1 VFRIR
6 IRKDGVRELKVDNE
20 VHKIPHDHELVP
32 NPTFATAYR
41 EEFLVDPLYM
51 SVSMSDMACANAF
64 VDLAAAQD
72 LTAMSQRL
80 TSDVG
85 LLLDQAVQILR
96 DRALAITSAATVR
109 HLQERLSE
117 LCAPTIEASTGPEYE
132 DDVWYEGIG
141 KAEDDEIER
150 NLEAPF
156 DGGDW
161 YDDVCGKV
169 KSVES

>member
-72 LTAMSQRL
+72 LSVMSELLR
-80 TSDVG
+80 SDVRP
-85 LLLDQAVQILR
+85 LLVKVVQMLR
-96 DRALAITSAATVR
+96 DGALATTSAATVS

-117 LCAPTIEASTGPEYE
+117 LCAPTIEASIGPEFE
-132 DDVWYEGIG
+132 DDIWYEGIG
-141 KAEDDEIER
+141 KAEDDEIEG
-150 NLEAPF
+150 NLEAPL

-161 YDDVCGKV
+161 YDDVYTEK
-169 KSVES
+169 

>member
-1 VFRIR
+1 MFRIR

-20 VHKIPHDHELVP
+20 VHEILHDHQLVP

-41 EEFLVDPLYM
+41 EESLVDPLYM

-72 LTAMSQRL
+72 LSVMSELLRP
-80 TSDVG
+80 DVRP
-85 LLLDQAVQILR
+85 LLDQVVQMLR
-96 DRALAITSAATVR
+96 DGALATTSAATVR

-117 LCAPTIEASTGPEYE
+117 LCAPRIEASIGPEFE
-132 DDVWYEGIG
+132 DDIWYEGKG
-141 KAEDDEIER
+141 KAEDDEIEG

-161 YDDVCGKV
+161 YDDVYTEK
-169 KSVES
+169 

>member
-1 VFRIR
+1 MLRIR
-6 IRKDGVRELKVDNE
+6 IRTDGTRELKVDNE
-20 VHKIPHDHELVP
+20 VHDIPHDHELAP

-41 EEFLVDPLYM
+41 EAFLVDPLYM
-51 SVSMSDMACANAF
+51 SVSVSDVACANAF

-72 LTAMSQRL
+72 LTVMSERL
-80 TSDVG
+80 RSDVRP
-85 LLLDQAVQILR
+85 LLDQVVQMLR
-96 DRALAITSAATVR
+96 DGALATTSAATVR

-117 LCAPTIEASTGPEYE
+117 LCAPTIEASTGPEFE
-132 DDVWYEGIG
+132 DDVWYEGIV

-161 YDDVCGKV
+161 YDDVYGKV
-169 KSVES
+169 KSV

>member
-1 VFRIR
+1 MRKIR

-72 LTAMSQRL
+72 LSVMSELLR
-80 TSDVG
+80 SDVRP
-85 LLLDQAVQILR
+85 LLVQVVQMLR
-96 DRALAITSAATVR
+96 DGALATTSAATVS

-117 LCAPTIEASTGPEYE
+117 LCAPTIEASIGPEFE
-132 DDVWYEGIG
+132 DDIWYEGIG
-141 KAEDDEIER
+141 KAEDDEIED

-161 YDDVCGKV
+161 YDDVYTEK
-169 KSVES
+169 

>member
-1 VFRIR
+1 VLRIR

-20 VHKIPHDHELVP
+20 VHEIPHDHELVP

-41 EEFLVDPLYM
+41 EESLVDPLYM

-72 LTAMSQRL
+72 LTVMSERL
-80 TSDVG
+80 RSDVRP
-85 LLLDQAVQILR
+85 LLDEVVQILR
-96 DRALAITSAATVR
+96 NGALTTTSGTTLGY
-109 HLQERLSE
+109 LQERLRDLGAS
-117 LCAPTIEASTGPEYE
+117 TIEASIGPEFE
-132 DDVWYEGIG
+132 DDVWYEGIE
-141 KAEDDEIER
+141 KDEDDEIER

-161 YDDVCGKV
+161 YEEVYTEK
-169 KSVES
+169 

>member
-72 LTAMSQRL
+72 LSVMSELLR
-80 TSDVG
+80 SDVRP
-85 LLLDQAVQILR
+85 LLVQVVQMLR
-96 DRALAITSAATVR
+96 DGALATTSAATVS

-117 LCAPTIEASTGPEYE
+117 LCAPTIEASIGPEFE
-132 DDVWYEGIG
+132 DDIWYEVIG
-141 KAEDDEIER
+141 KAEDDEIED

-161 YDDVCGKV
+161 YDDVYTEK
-169 KSVES
+169 

>member
-1 VFRIR
+1 VLRIR

-20 VHKIPHDHELVP
+20 VHEIPHDHELVP

-41 EEFLVDPLYM
+41 EESLVDPLYM

-72 LTAMSQRL
+72 LSVMSELLR
-80 TSDVG
+80 SDVRP
-85 LLLDQAVQILR
+85 LLVQVVQMLR
-96 DRALAITSAATVR
+96 DGALATTSAATVSR
-109 HLQERLSE
+109 LQERLSE
-117 LCAPTIEASTGPEYE
+117 LCAPTIEASIGPEFE
-132 DDVWYEGIG
+132 DDIWYEGIG
-141 KAEDDEIER
+141 KAEDDETEG

-161 YDDVCGKV
+161 YDDV
-169 KSVES
+169 